1 MIYLLDYQRI
11 SQDIIDACGSV
22 GIANVLSI
30 TKAVLNLIQ
39 IVGPILAVV
48 ALAINFTKLT
58 ANPEEKK
65 YKAGLKNS
73 IIALVVLFMVPFLV
87 NLSMSL
93 ADESFSIATCW
104 NNAEEVAKVGKDND
118 YVDVTNKDKQKVIP
132 KPGDYP
138 DFK

>member
-11 SQDIIDACGSV
+11 SQDIIDSCGSI

-30 TKAVLNLIQ
+30 TKSILNLIQ
-39 IVGPILAVV
+39 IIGPILAVV

-104 NNAEEVAKVGKDND
+104 NNAEDVAKIGEDND
-118 YVDVTNKDKQKVIP
+118 YVEITDKDRQEIIT
-132 KPGDYP
+132 KPNDYP